1 MAKKIRGD
9 RGLFAPASGVSLFTA
24 KGSRVFSV
32 RVAGDN
38 AEVLGAMSSGDR
50 GDFIRAAIAEK
61 LERDSKQEN

>member
-61 LERDSKQEN
+61 LERESKQEN